1 MKRMDD
7 LNYGRLRRPI
17 SNGVKRIAVLG
28 AGSWGTTLAILLT
41 KKGHEVSLWEYL
53 KEQAERLNRERENRQ
68 FLPGVP
74 IPKEIFISSN
84 LGEVVKEKEFILIV
98 VPSQVLRKVVEKLSK
113 VKISH
118 KTILISATKGLE
130 VGTNLRMSEII
141 KSYFPE
147 NRVVVLS
154 GPSHAE
160 EVSREISTAIVA
172 STPTFKLAQEIQ
184 EVFTT
189 PYFRVYTNPDTVG
202 VELGGALKNI
212 IAIAS
217 GICDGLG
224 LGDNSKA
231 ALMTRGM
238 TEIARLGIA
247 MGAKKETFAGLS
259 GMGDLITTCISKHS
273 RNRGLGER
281 IAKGKKLEEAQKEI
295 GMVTEGVPT
304 TKSAYELA
312 KQYKVEI
319 PITEELYNIL
329 FKGKDPRD
337 AEFELM
343 TRKTKRK
350 E

>member
-1 MKRMDD
+1 
-7 LNYGRLRRPI
+7 
-17 SNGVKRIAVLG
+17 VKKIAVLG
-28 AGSWGTTLAILLT
+28 AGSWGTTLAILLA
-41 KKGHEVSLWEYL
+41 KNGHEISLWEYL
-53 KEQAERLNRERENRQ
+53 KEQAERLDRERENRQ

-74 IPKEIFISSN
+74 IPREIFISPN
-84 LGEVVKEKEFILIV
+84 LEETAKEKEFILIV
-98 VPSQVLRKVVEKLSK
+98 VPSQVLREAMEKLSK
-113 VKISH
+113 IKIS
-118 KTILISATKGLE
+118 KKVILVSATKGLE
-130 VGTNLRMSEII
+130 VGTNLRMSQII
-141 KSYFPE
+141 KSYFPK
-147 NRVVVLS
+147 NRSVVIS

-160 EVSREISTAIVA
+160 EVSREISTAIVTSA
-172 STPTFKLAQEIQ
+172 PTFKLAQEIQ

-224 LGDNSKA
+224 LGDSSKA
-231 ALMTRGM
+231 ALMTRGIV
-238 TEIARLGIA
+238 EIARLGVA
-247 MGAKKETFAGLS
+247 MGAKQETFAGLS
-259 GMGDLITTCISKHS
+259 GIGDLITTCISKHS

-281 IAKGKKLEEAQKEI
+281 IAKGKRIEEAQKEI

-312 KQYKVEI
+312 KKYKVEM
-319 PITEELYNIL
+319 PITEELYKVL
-329 FKGKDPRD
+329 FGGKDPKD
-337 AEFELM
+337 AEFKLM

>member
-1 MKRMDD
+1 M
-7 LNYGRLRRPI
+7 
-17 SNGVKRIAVLG
+17 KRIAVLG
-28 AGSWGTTLAILLT
+28 AGSWGTTLAILLA

-53 KEQAERLNRERENRQ
+53 KEQAERLDKERENRQ
-68 FLPGVP
+68 FLPGVS
-74 IPKEIFISSN
+74 IPKKIFVSSSLEEI
-84 LGEVVKEKEFILIV
+84 VKEKEIILIV
-98 VPSQVLRKVVEKLSK
+98 VPSQVLREVMEKLSK
-113 VKISH
+113 IRIS
-118 KTILISATKGLE
+118 KKVVLVSATKGLE
-130 VGTNLRMSEII
+130 MGTNLRMSQII
-141 KSYFPE
+141 KSHFPK
-147 NRVVVLS
+147 NRIVVLS

-160 EVSREISTAIVA
+160 EVSREIPTTIVA
-172 STPTFKLAQEIQ
+172 SASSEELSQEIQ
-184 EVFTT
+184 EIFTT

-238 TEIARLGIA
+238 AEISRLGVI
-247 MGAKKETFAGLS
+247 MGAKQETFAGLS

-273 RNRGLGER
+273 RNRGLGEK
-281 IAKGKKLEEAQKEI
+281 IAKGKKLEEAQREI

-312 KQYKVEI
+312 RKYKVEM
-319 PITEELYNIL
+319 PITEELYRIL

-343 TRKTKRK
+343 TRKTKR
-350 E
+350 EE

>member
-1 MKRMDD
+1 MK
-7 LNYGRLRRPI
+7 
-17 SNGVKRIAVLG
+17 KIAVLG
-28 AGSWGTTLAILLT
+28 AGSWGTTLAILLA

-68 FLPGVP
+68 FLPGVS

-84 LGEVVKEKEFILIV
+84 LKEIVRKKEIILIV
-98 VPSQVLRKVVEKLSK
+98 VPSQVLREVAEKLAK
-113 VKISH
+113 IKISP

-130 VGTNLRMSEII
+130 VGTNLRMSQII
-141 KSYFPE
+141 KSHFPK
-147 NRVVVLS
+147 NRIVVLS

-160 EVSREISTAIVA
+160 EVSREIPTTIVA
-172 STPTFKLAQEIQ
+172 SASSEEFSQEIQ
-184 EVFTT
+184 EIFTT

-238 TEIARLGIA
+238 AEISRLGVI
-247 MGAKKETFAGLS
+247 MGAKQETFAGLS

-273 RNRGLGER
+273 RNRGLGEK
-281 IAKGKKLEEAQKEI
+281 IAKGKKLEEAQREI

-312 KQYKVEI
+312 RKYKVEM
-319 PITEELYNIL
+319 PITEELYRIL

-343 TRKTKRK
+343 TRKTKR
-350 E
+350 EE

>member
-1 MKRMDD
+1 M
-7 LNYGRLRRPI
+7 
-17 SNGVKRIAVLG
+17 KRIAVLG
-28 AGSWGTTLAILLT
+28 AGSWGTTLAMLLA

-68 FLPGVP
+68 FLPGVS
-74 IPKEIFISSN
+74 IPEEIFISSN
-84 LGEVVKEKEFILIV
+84 LKEIVEEKEIVLVV
-98 VPSQVLRKVVEKLSK
+98 VPSQVLREVMEKLSK
-113 VKISH
+113 IRIS
-118 KTILISATKGLE
+118 KKVVLVNATKGLE
-130 VGTNLRMSEII
+130 MGTNLRMSQII
-141 KSYFPE
+141 KSHFPK
-147 NRVVVLS
+147 NRIVVLS

-160 EVSREISTAIVA
+160 EVSREIPTTIVA
-172 STPTFKLAQEIQ
+172 SASSEEFSQEIQ
-184 EVFTT
+184 EIFTT

-238 TEIARLGIA
+238 AEISRLGVI
-247 MGAKKETFAGLS
+247 MGAKQETFAGLS

-273 RNRGLGER
+273 RNRGLGEK
-281 IAKGKKLEEAQKEI
+281 IAKGKKLEEAQREI

-312 KQYKVEI
+312 RKYKVEM
-319 PITEELYNIL
+319 PITEELYRIL

-343 TRKTKRK
+343 TRKTKR
-350 E
+350 EE

>member
-1 MKRMDD
+1 M
-7 LNYGRLRRPI
+7 
-17 SNGVKRIAVLG
+17 KRIAVLG

-41 KKGHEVSLWEYL
+41 KKGHGVSLWEYL
-53 KEQAERLNRERENRQ
+53 KEQAERLDRERENRH

-84 LGEVVKEKEFILIV
+84 LKEIIKRKEIILIV
-98 VPSQVLRKVVEKLSK
+98 VPSQVLREVVEKLSK
-113 VKISH
+113 IKISP
-118 KTILISATKGLE
+118 KTILVSATKGLE
-130 VGTNLRMSEII
+130 VGTNLRMSQII
-141 KSYFPE
+141 KSYFPK
-147 NRVVVLS
+147 NRIVVVS

-160 EVSREISTAIVA
+160 EVSIKIPATIVA
-172 STPTFKLAQEIQ
+172 TASSEKLSREIQ

-224 LGDNSKA
+224 LGDSSKA
-231 ALMTRGM
+231 ALMTRGIV
-238 TEIARLGIA
+238 EIARLGVA
-247 MGAKKETFAGLS
+247 MGAKQETFAGLS
-259 GMGDLITTCISKHS
+259 GIGDLITTCISRHS

-281 IAKGKKLEEAQKEI
+281 IAKGRKLEEAQKEI

-312 KQYKVEI
+312 KKYKVEM
-319 PITEELYNIL
+319 PITGELYNIL
-329 FKGKDPRD
+329 FKGKNPKD

-343 TRKTKRK
+343 TRKTKR
-350 E
+350 EDR